1 MFQTF
6 QLLPRETALE
16 NVCLPLVYAGVDRA
30 KRKELAAE
38 ALKNVGLGD
47 RLDFL
52 PSQLSGGQKQRVAIA
67 RAMING
73 PKILLA
79 DEPTGAL
86 DQTSGRQI
94 MDLFR
99 QLNREGTTVIMITHD
114 RDVAGHADRILN
126 IVDGRLRGGLLS
138 EKAGEAK

>member
-1 MFQTF
+1 
-6 QLLPRETALE
+6 
-16 NVCLPLVYAGVDRA
+16 
-30 KRKELAAE
+30 
-38 ALKNVGLGD
+38 
-47 RLDFL
+47 
-52 PSQLSGGQKQRVAIA
+52 
-67 RAMING
+67 MING